1 MKHSFI
7 YWRGFW
13 WLEVWKYDVQKECVM
28 TWENVY
34 GRAKLKQ
41 IRYNIAFYIWSQL
54 EKIYKEWKTVWW
66 NVGSDYDWVIELW
79 LKW

>member
-1 MKHSFI
+1 
-7 YWRGFW
+7 
-13 WLEVWKYDVQKECVM
+13 M